1 MDDSMIKEPSRYYF
15 YYGEIGIISDAPG
28 GAETI
33 KDHPEL
39 PAKTLKEWEAMG
51 ERSDLVPVKG
61 KHE

>member
-1 MDDSMIKEPSRYYF
+1 MITQPSCYYF

-28 GAETI
+28 SAEAI

-51 ERSDLVPVKG
+51 ERSDSG
-61 KHE
+61 Q